1 MTKIQALFQKRA
13 RYQEL
18 LDEAIYITGNPNDQQ
33 VLREKI
39 KEVNQAIKTARLLNE
54 AENKDQMET

>member
-1 MTKIQALFQKRA
+1 MTEIQSLFQKRA

-18 LDEAIYITGNPNDQQ
+18 LDEAIYVTRKPNDQQ

-54 AENKDQMET
+54 AESKDQVEA

>member
-1 MTKIQALFQKRA
+1 MTKIQSFFQKRA

-18 LDEAIYITGNPNDQQ
+18 LDEAIYVTRKPNDQQ

-54 AENKDQMET
+54 AESKDQVEA